1 MATIK
6 TINEIT
12 KSVFIKHYNNP
23 DLDNEQLCKKLQTTW
38 AIIARI
44 AKSSK
49 AVSSQLTMF
58 RSRANNQSV
67 YRPLDAAELAASTET
82 VATASTTSSN
92 GNITIKLLIRN
103 DNNQVV
109 LNKEVSAPNGEGLS
123 MELRS
128 LLRENRITKVDFY
141 RAGEFVNVSDFR
153 DGDEIVARAKLEAA
167 SK

>member
-6 TINEIT
+6 TIAEIN
-12 KSVFIKHYNNP
+12 KSTFIKHYNNP
-23 DLDNEQLCKKLQTTW
+23 ELDNEQLCKKLQTTW

-49 AVSSQLTMF
+49 AISEQLTMF

-67 YRPLDAAELAASTET
+67 YRPLDAAEIAAAAPAAT
-82 VATASTTSSN
+82 VASSN
-92 GNITIKLLIRN
+92 GGITIKLLIRN

-109 LNKEVSAPNGEGLS
+109 LNKDVSAENGEGLTG
-123 MELRS
+123 ELRS
-128 LLRENRITKVDFY
+128 LLREHRITKVDFY